1 MDLCRIVIYCES
13 DCRKYFPFYPKPKS
27 GSAYAFKL
35 DLIVLLIPECRI
47 ENDKVKIVTKE
58 GKKLEIDIID
68 LVADLID
75 HESMHMILYHLEGY
89 LASKKLESLNNLL
102 RHFFRSLHE

>member
-1 MDLCRIVIYCES
+1 MDLCRIVVYCES
-13 DCRKYFPFYPKPKS
+13 DYCKYFPFYPKPES
-27 GSAYAFKL
+27 GAEYAFKL
-35 DLIVLLIPECRI
+35 DLIVLLIPKCRV

-58 GKKLEIDIID
+58 GKNLEIDISD

-75 HESMHMILYHLEGY
+75 HESIHMILYHLEGY